1 MQLPLAES
9 HLRVKSGL
17 TTASCAALPH
27 DAVPKNRQFFD
38 FAAATAYNAAPFS
51 AYSAKACPRT

>member
-17 TTASCAALPH
+17 TVASCAPLPH
-27 DAVPKNRQFFD
+27 DRLPKNRQFFD
-38 FAAATAYNAAPFS
+38 FAAAAAYNAAPFPPEE
-51 AYSAKACPRT
+51 A